1 MRDSGSDGIV
11 KNYINIEEIED
22 GLKNRRNGKGET
34 QCGYHPMNHIERH
47 MKYVLVQSA
56 SNYEGSVC

>member
-11 KNYINIEEIED
+11 NNYINIEEIED

-34 QCGYHPMNHIERH
+34 
-47 MKYVLVQSA
+47 
-56 SNYEGSVC
+56 

>member
-1 MRDSGSDGIV
+1 MINCGGTVMRNSGSDGIV

-34 QCGYHPMNHIERH
+34 
-47 MKYVLVQSA
+47 
-56 SNYEGSVC
+56 